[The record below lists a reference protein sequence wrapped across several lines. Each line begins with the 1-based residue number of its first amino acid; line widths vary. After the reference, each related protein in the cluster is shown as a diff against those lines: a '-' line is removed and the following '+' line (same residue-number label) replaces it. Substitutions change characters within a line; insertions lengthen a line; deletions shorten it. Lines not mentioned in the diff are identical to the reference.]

1 MKKVLPESLD
11 NICLVGIVLS
21 IIEILIAV
29 VFSLVGGVL
38 VRAVTSKAEP
48 GWGILGIG
56 IAFFGL
62 VALGFGI
69 IRLIGYIHMK
79 KGRFSGFI
87 IVLIS
92 EVISFIGGLYSIL
105 IGQVFFAAIPF
116 IWAIIVLVFLY
127 KYRLSFKKEEAS
139 EKE

>member
-1 MKKVLPESLD
+1 
-11 NICLVGIVLS
+11 
-21 IIEILIAV
+21 
-29 VFSLVGGVL
+29 
-38 VRAVTSKAEP
+38 
-48 GWGILGIG
+48 
-56 IAFFGL
+56 
-62 VALGFGI
+62 
-69 IRLIGYIHMK
+69 MK
-79 KGRFSGFI
+79 KGRFAGFV